1 MSRAWLKSMPPSLA
15 YPNAGIDRL
24 LAGSAR
30 SFSDRIAVRD
40 GEETLTFAELY
51 DHALRVANGLR
62 ERGIA
67 PGDVVA
73 MHMPNSL
80 WYVVVYYGAIC
91 AGATVAPVNPAQ
103 PTRALTE
110 QLQDVGA
117 RAVVTHPAC
126 AAALAD
132 ADAPGVRLTVHVP
145 GTAAAPA
152 PASPSAAH
160 QGAVALAQL
169 LAAAPLAEV
178 VTDPEE
184 VAHFQLTGGT
194 TGRSKAV
201 RVLHRNAV
209 AAVLQAACLRSATL
223 PERDEQGGVFLRP
236 VPDALNAY
244 ALPVGEGATIAVA
257 PLFHG
262 MGLITQS
269 VNIVLG
275 QTTVMVAGFHP
286 DTFLA
291 DVERHGVTAIT
302 GSPAMYYALLAS
314 PALEKY
320 DYSRVLMAVSGA
332 APIDTKALGRLAA
345 VFPNALVCE
354 GYGLTEASMGLA
366 GAPPNPTVATPVGSV
381 GIAVF
386 DTRLEIRSP
395 DTNSVLAVGE
405 TGEVWASGPQVADGY
420 HGQPELTAEQFA
432 DGWLRTGD
440 MGRLDEHGHLFLVGR
455 AKDMIIYKGY
465 NVYPQPLEEILC
477 SHPAVAQ
484 AAVVGAPSASAGE
497 IPAAFVVL
505 RPGVEP
511 GGDVCDELMGYVAE
525 RVAPY
530 QKVRDLRVVGS
541 LPLTPTGKILKTA
554 LRDQLT
560 EDAAI
565 VG

>member
-1 MSRAWLKSMPPSLA
+1 MTRARPKNMPPSLD

-24 LAGSAR
+24 LAGAAR

-80 WYVVVYYGAIC
+80 WYVVAYYGAIC

-117 RAVVTHPAC
+117 RVVVTHPAC

-132 ADAPGVRLTVHVP
+132 VDAPGVRFVARVP
-145 GTAAAPA
+145 GTAAAPVS
-152 PASPSAAH
+152 ASPPPAH
-160 QGAVALAQL
+160 QETVPFAEL
-169 LAAAPLAEV
+169 LAADPLPGDAA
-178 VTDPEE
+178 DPDQ

-209 AAVLQAACLRSATL
+209 AAVLQAACLRSAAL
-223 PERDEQGGVFLRP
+223 PEQDAEGGVFLRP

-269 VNIVLG
+269 VNIILG
-275 QTTVMVAGFHP
+275 QTTVMVAGFQP
-286 DTFLA
+286 DAFLA

-314 PALEKY
+314 PALDKH

-332 APIDTKALGRLAA
+332 APIDTKALSRLAE

-386 DTRLEIRSP
+386 DTRVEIRSP
-395 DTNSVLAVGE
+395 DTNTVLGVGE

-420 HGQPELTAEQFA
+420 HAQPELTAEQFA

-505 RPGVEP
+505 RSGTEA
-511 GGDVCDELMGYVAE
+511 GGDLGDELMGYVAE

-530 QKVRDLRVVGS
+530 QRVRDLRVVDS

-560 EDAAI
+560 EGAATAH
-565 VG
+565 

>member
-1 MSRAWLKSMPPSLA
+1 MTRAWPKSMPPSLD
-15 YPNAGIDRL
+15 YPDAGIDRL
-24 LAGSAR
+24 LAGAAR

-51 DHALRVANGLR
+51 DHALRVAGGLR
-62 ERGIA
+62 ERGIV

-73 MHMPNSL
+73 THMPNSL
-80 WYVVVYYGAIC
+80 WYVVAYYGAIC
-91 AGATVAPVNPAQ
+91 AGVTVAPVNPAQ
-103 PTRALTE
+103 PARALTE

-117 RAVVTHPAC
+117 GAVVTHPAC
-126 AAALAD
+126 AAALAGVD
-132 ADAPGVRLTVHVP
+132 VPGVRFVVCVS

-152 PASPSAAH
+152 PASPPPGHRETVPFAE
-160 QGAVALAQL
+160 L
-169 LAAAPLAEV
+169 LAAAPLTGYA
-178 VTDPEE
+178 TDPEQ

-223 PERDEQGGVFLRP
+223 PEQDPEGGVFLRP

-275 QTTVMVAGFHP
+275 QTTVMVAGFQP
-286 DTFLA
+286 DAFLA

-314 PALEKY
+314 PALDKH

-332 APIDTKALGRLAA
+332 APIDTKALSRLAE

-386 DTRLEIRSP
+386 DTRIEIRSP
-395 DTNSVLAVGE
+395 DTHTVLGVGE
-405 TGEVWASGPQVADGY
+405 TGEVWASGPQVAAGY

-477 SHPAVAQ
+477 SHPVVAQ
-484 AAVVGAPSASAGE
+484 AAVVGAPSANAGE

-505 RPGVEP
+505 RPGVEEA
-511 GGDVCDELMGYVAE
+511 DELADELMEYVAE

-530 QKVRDLRVVGS
+530 QKVRDLRVVDF
-541 LPLTPTGKILKTA
+541 LPLTPTGKILKSA

-560 EDAAI
+560 EDAATAH
-565 VG
+565 

>member
-1 MSRAWLKSMPPSLA
+1 MSRAWPKNMPPSLD
-15 YPNAGIDRL
+15 YPDAGIDRL
-24 LAGSAR
+24 LAGAAR
-30 SFSDRIAVRD
+30 SFSGRIAVRD

-51 DHALRVANGLR
+51 DHALRVAGGLR

-80 WYVVVYYGAIC
+80 WYVVAYYGAIC

-103 PTRALTE
+103 PVRALTE
-110 QLQDVGA
+110 QLQDVDA

-132 ADAPGVRLTVHVP
+132 VDAPGVRFTVYVP
-145 GTAAAPA
+145 ASAAAPA
-152 PASPSAAH
+152 PHSEPSAGQGVLPLSELLASAPLTG
-160 QGAVALAQL
+160 GAV
-169 LAAAPLAEV
+169 
-178 VTDPEE
+178 DPDQ

-223 PERDEQGGVFLRP
+223 PEQDAEGGVFLRP

-275 QTTVMVAGFHP
+275 QTTVMVAGFQP
-286 DTFLA
+286 DAFLA

-314 PALEKY
+314 PALDKH
-320 DYSRVLMAVSGA
+320 DYARVLMAVSGA
-332 APIDTKALGRLAA
+332 APIDTKALSRLAE

-386 DTRLEIRSP
+386 DTRIEIRSP
-395 DTNSVLAVGE
+395 DTHAVLGVGE

-484 AAVVGAPSASAGE
+484 AAVVGAPSANAGE

-505 RPGVEP
+505 RPGVAEA
-511 GGDVCDELMGYVAE
+511 DELADELMVYVAE

-530 QKVRDLRVVGS
+530 QKVRDLRVVDF

-554 LRDQLT
+554 LRDRLI
-560 EDAAI
+560 EDAATSD
-565 VG
+565 